1 MTLRRT
7 GFDQD
12 SVTVRSNWILD
23 NHQRKAWIM
32 NDLNDL
38 LGLLNK
44 KETLSQLGNSVNAKP
59 DQVKNLA
66 QSAIPTLLEALKRN
80 ASTPSGAQ
88 SLNKAL
94 DQHQNQ
100 DLGDLMGFFNG
111 IDTGDGSKIIGHV
124 LGNKADSVENKLAQS
139 TGLDVSQVAGLL
151 SQFGPLLLSFLG
163 NQKNQSAS
171 SGNGLD
177 LGALLGGKPSAD
189 LLGMAS
195 KFLDA
200 DGDGDVSDDLSQMLG
215 GFLKK

>member
-1 MTLRRT
+1 M
-7 GFDQD
+7 
-12 SVTVRSNWILD
+12 
-23 NHQRKAWIM
+23 IM

-38 LGLLNK
+38 LSLLNK
-44 KETLSQLGNSVNAKP
+44 KETLSQLGNTVNAKP
-59 DQVKNLA
+59 DQVQRLA
-66 QSAIPTLLEALKRN
+66 QSAIPTLLEALNRN
-80 ASTPSGAQ
+80 ASTPSGAL

-100 DLGDLMGFFNG
+100 DLGDLLGFFNG
-111 IDTGDGSKIIGHV
+111 VDTGDGSKIIGHV

-139 TGLDVSQVAGLL
+139 TGLDVAQVAGLL

-163 NQKNQSAS
+163 NQKKQSDS
-171 SGNGLD
+171 STKGLNSG
-177 LGALLGGKPSAD
+177 LGALLGGSNSGD

-200 DGDGDVSDDLSQMLG
+200 DGDGDVSDDLSKMLG

>member
-1 MTLRRT
+1 
-7 GFDQD
+7 
-12 SVTVRSNWILD
+12 
-23 NHQRKAWIM
+23 M

-38 LGLLNK
+38 LNLLNK
-44 KETLSQLGNSVNAKP
+44 KETLSQLGNSVQAKP
-59 DQVKNLA
+59 DQVQRLA
-66 QSAIPTLLEALKRN
+66 QSAIPTLLEALNRN

-94 DQHQNQ
+94 QQHQNK

-111 IDTGDGSKIIGHV
+111 VDTGDGSKIIGHV
-124 LGNKADSVENKLAQS
+124 LGKKTDSIENKLAQS
-139 TGLDVSQVAGLL
+139 TGLDVAQVAGLL

-163 NQKNQSAS
+163 NQKKQSDSSTDSLS
-171 SGNGLD
+171 SG
-177 LGALLGGKPSAD
+177 LGALLGGNNSND

-200 DGDGDVSDDLSQMLG
+200 DGDGDVSDDLSKMLG